1 MSKDKEYNTEYEL
14 FNKLSQDWWDE
25 NGKFKILHKIKP
37 IRIKYIINQLNS
49 KSIKKNRY
57 IRCRMWRWFDQ

>member
-25 NGKFKILHKIKP
+25 NGKFKILHQIKP
-37 IRIKYIINQLNS
+37 IRMKYIMYLRNQRVLERVIVIS
-49 KSIKKNRY
+49 E
-57 IRCRMWRWFDQ
+57 